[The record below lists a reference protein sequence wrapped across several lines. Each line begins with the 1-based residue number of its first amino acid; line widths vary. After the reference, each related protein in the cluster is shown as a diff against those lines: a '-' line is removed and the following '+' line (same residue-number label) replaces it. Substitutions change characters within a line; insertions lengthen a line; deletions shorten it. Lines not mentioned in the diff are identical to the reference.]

1 MEVEIMFEIC
11 VTRTIP
17 YVEDLWY
24 TVDTLDEAI
33 GSANDYAR
41 MHGVD
46 EVTIYNPDGTVYD
59 VIA

>member
-1 MEVEIMFEIC
+1 MFEIC

-24 TVDTLDEAI
+24 EVDTLDEAI
-33 GSANDYAR
+33 SDANDYAR
-41 MHGVD
+41 MYGVD

>member
-1 MEVEIMFEIC
+1 MYEIC
-11 VTRTIP
+11 VTRVTP

-24 TVDTLDEAI
+24 EVETLEDAI
-33 GSANDYAR
+33 AYATDYAT
-41 MHGVD
+41 MSGVD